1 MSSRENDMAAPVCSS
16 RHYYRESKLIQSDSD
31 SESAYE
37 VPPELDSDSTD
48 SDSEPRGDE
57 HGIIA
62 NSRSTSVPNTKSF
75 IEDSLPNSSFSGM
88 LPRPHPPAHKSDSDG
103 NLKAHLV
110 QHNHKNRKT
119 AMVEPIQQP
128 EIPKHAQTRLADG
141 RINLGKVL

>member
-1 MSSRENDMAAPVCSS
+1 MAAPARSQNS
-16 RHYYRESKLIQSDSD
+16 QYYYRESKLITSQSDSD

-37 VPPELDSDSTD
+37 VPPELDSDSAD
-48 SDSEPRGDE
+48 SDSEARSDE
-57 HGIIA
+57 QGIVV

-75 IEDSLPNSSFSGM
+75 VEDSLPNNSFSGM
-88 LPRPHPPAHKSDSDG
+88 LPRPHPPARKSDSDG
-103 NLKAHLV
+103 NLKAHLI
-110 QHNHKNRKT
+110 QHDYKNKQT